1 MNMTKLANVLIGLL
15 LLCVV
20 ACKNSEEKVTPNG
33 FKFQIVKA
41 GDGIKPKTGQLLIFE
56 YIMKD
61 SKDSVWQDT
70 YENGFPGVFPIQDS
84 SAIPNEIGAI
94 QMFRMLSKA
103 DSVTVTQSAK
113 NFFKD
118 VLGGPMPPQI
128 DSTLNVTC
136 NIKVVDIIDQQKFQ
150 EFQTTH
156 NAKRKGFQKIKDGKD
171 IAKYLADK
179 NIKAQQDTSGI
190 NFVIHKT
197 AGGAKPTEI
206 SCVDVSYA
214 GKFLKDEKVFDKSDK
229 MTFSLTQVI
238 PGWRKSIPMLGVGD
252 SATFYIPSHLAY
264 GPQGYPG
271 AIPPNAILIFD
282 VKLLGTAA
290 NFDPATRTCVDQ
302 LPSAAAP
309 GAAGK

>member
-15 LLCVV
+15 LLCAV

-84 SAIPNEIGAI
+84 SALATEIGAL

-103 DSVTVTQSAK
+103 DSVTLTQSAK

-118 VLGGPMPPQI
+118 VLGGPIPPQV
-128 DSTLNVTC
+128 DSTLQVTC
-136 NIKVVDIIDQQKFQ
+136 NIKVVDIIDQQKFP
-150 EFQTTH
+150 EFQA
-156 NAKRKGFQKIKDGKD
+156 NLQSKRKGFQKQKDVKA
-171 IAKYLADK
+171 IEKYLADK

-190 NFVIHKT
+190 HYVMHTSKGTGNPGDT
-197 AGGAKPTEI
+197 
-206 SCVDVSYA
+206 SCVEVSYE
-214 GKFLKDEKVFDKSDK
+214 GKFLKDGKTFDKSEK

-282 VKLLGTAA
+282 VKLFGTAPT
-290 NFDPATRTCVDQ
+290 FDPETKTC
-302 LPSAAAP
+302 
-309 GAAGK
+309 K